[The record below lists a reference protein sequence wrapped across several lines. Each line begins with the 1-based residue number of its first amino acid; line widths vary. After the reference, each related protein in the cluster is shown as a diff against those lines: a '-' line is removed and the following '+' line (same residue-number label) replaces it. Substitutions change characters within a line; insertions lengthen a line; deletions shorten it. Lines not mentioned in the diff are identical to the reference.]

1 MLRHPGISRYPLS
14 KGPISCKIAFLSLD
28 KLTVFPQLR
37 VLVFKA
43 TGHLEILLTSPVLQ
57 HCLSPHL
64 TPIVELSEWL
74 GPSVELCRGTTG

>member
-1 MLRHPGISRYPLS
+1 MFRHPNISRYPLILS
-14 KGPISCKIAFLSLD
+14 KGPISCKIAFPTLD
-28 KLTVFPQLR
+28 KLTVFLQLR

-43 TGHLEILLTSPVLQ
+43 FGYLEILLTSPALQ

-74 GPSVELCRGTTG
+74 